1 MCSSRAWL
9 ESCSLLWLS
18 AEAVSDQCKVGC
30 LYQVLPPGLK
40 EHGGKG
46 GREDVI
52 AGGWRGGAVKTN
64 LLLKRKTK
72 DKMSLGALLWRSM
85 KCFTGSC
92 LLFNCKHSV
101 VRFLPIM
108 GSFMQKLHH
117 LWCSCNSLHLGGR
130 SFLAFFI
137 PLIWSFPCDFLIR
150 VFFHVFFLPLPQF
163 PLFLAFC
170 S

>member
-1 MCSSRAWL
+1 M
-9 ESCSLLWLS
+9 
-18 AEAVSDQCKVGC
+18 
-30 LYQVLPPGLK
+30 
-40 EHGGKG
+40 
-46 GREDVI
+46 
-52 AGGWRGGAVKTN
+52 KTN

-92 LLFNCKHSV
+92 LLFNCKHSA

-108 GSFMQKLHH
+108 GSFMQKLHL

-130 SFLAFFI
+130 SFLVFLV

-150 VFFHVFFLPLPQF
+150 GFFNSSSSVSLISCFLFMNPWEKDASQFQLQLPFEMVLNSYLTHFFPSVQLASCKCLFLPWLP
-163 PLFLAFC
+163 